1 MIIKLQTFLP
11 SILMAKVYPPSPH
24 LQSFPS
30 DSKQE
35 RFVNQTLGSKLDSC
49 RPVDNRNTCV
59 HKRHYRPR
67 KNQEEASKKGLL
79 ILNVTVQDTFALIL

>member
-11 SILMAKVYPPSPH
+11 SILMAKVHPPSPH

-49 RPVDNRNTCV
+49 RPVDNRNTV
-59 HKRHYRPR
+59 HESHYRPC